1 MSPQTEDQ
9 QTVRRMIGT
18 VVLLAAFAI
27 AMAVAISIA
36 V

>member
-1 MSPQTEDQ
+1 MTTRAQDQ
-9 QTVRRMIGT
+9 QTVRRLIGT

-27 AMAVAISIA
+27 AMAVAVSVA